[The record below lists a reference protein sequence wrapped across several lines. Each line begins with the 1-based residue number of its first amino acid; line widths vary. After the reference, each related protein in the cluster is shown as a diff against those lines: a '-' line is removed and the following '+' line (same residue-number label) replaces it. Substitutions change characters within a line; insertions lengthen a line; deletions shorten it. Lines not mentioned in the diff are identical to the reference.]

1 MFVKTL
7 FKSFDWI
14 QFLLVIALLGIGLT
28 CVMSATHTDLQ
39 LYSYLFKKQLLGS
52 FVGLFFY
59 FFLAA
64 VPLKTVSRIG
74 YFAYGLAIALLGYT
88 YCRGF
93 VALGARRWISFYF
106 FRMQPS
112 ELIKFLLPFFMGY
125 FLYESFMHLRV
136 SQSRSF
142 WMIWGVP
149 LSTLFFTFWLVK
161 KQPDLGTA
169 LLILFQGLGILWVAG
184 LSRRFFLYGALCC
197 LFGAPLIFMTLKPY
211 QKQRLY
217 VLCGYGEKHK
227 ERYQVEQALIA
238 IGSGGLTGKGFLQ
251 GTQNKF
257 SFLPEDHSDLIFAIL
272 CEEWGIIGAAVLFLL
287 YFLLALRILWR
298 LFNTDDYLRH
308 LVGIGQ
314 LLHIMLAVLVN
325 AGMVMGIL
333 PIVGVPLPLMSYG
346 LSYLWVT
353 LASLGV
359 LQGE

>member
-1 MFVKTL
+1 
-7 FKSFDWI
+7 
-14 QFLLVIALLGIGLT
+14 
-28 CVMSATHTDLQ
+28 
-39 LYSYLFKKQLLGS
+39 
-52 FVGLFFY
+52 
-59 FFLAA
+59 
-64 VPLKTVSRIG
+64 
-74 YFAYGLAIALLGYT
+74 
-88 YCRGF
+88 
-93 VALGARRWISFYF
+93 
-106 FRMQPS
+106 
-112 ELIKFLLPFFMGY
+112 MGY

>member
-112 ELIKFLLPFFMGY
+112 ELIKFLLTFFMGY
-125 FLYESFMHLRV
+125 FLY
-136 SQSRSF
+136 
-142 WMIWGVP
+142 
-149 LSTLFFTFWLVK
+149 
-161 KQPDLGTA
+161 
-169 LLILFQGLGILWVAG
+169 
-184 LSRRFFLYGALCC
+184 
-197 LFGAPLIFMTLKPY
+197 
-211 QKQRLY
+211 
-217 VLCGYGEKHK
+217 
-227 ERYQVEQALIA
+227 
-238 IGSGGLTGKGFLQ
+238 
-251 GTQNKF
+251 
-257 SFLPEDHSDLIFAIL
+257 
-272 CEEWGIIGAAVLFLL
+272 
-287 YFLLALRILWR
+287 
-298 LFNTDDYLRH
+298 
-308 LVGIGQ
+308 
-314 LLHIMLAVLVN
+314 
-325 AGMVMGIL
+325 
-333 PIVGVPLPLMSYG
+333 
-346 LSYLWVT
+346 
-353 LASLGV
+353 
-359 LQGE
+359 